1 MSPLLFSP
9 LTVVS
14 LRSDPKKS
22 RFFRKSCGFYWLLA
36 FDMVNC
42 IQSSVMP
49 SSINNARADDSC
61 GRCFFFFGIFV
72 AWLIDFSKKYGILY
86 RKADETAKHRP
97 SGWYPLGLSSFL
109 LYDLSGLLLLT
120 FGKSGFILSI
130 GDKIDRLPITVREYR
145 TSLISFLFVF
155 GFFKKTW
162 HLACLV
168 LY

>member
-1 MSPLLFSP
+1 MSAPPFSP
-9 LTVVS
+9 S
-14 LRSDPKKS
+14 DGGFPSQRSEKIAI
-22 RFFRKSCGFYWLLA
+22 FRKFCGFYWLLA
-36 FDMVNC
+36 FDMVNF

-49 SSINNARADDSC
+49 SGINNARADDSC
-61 GRCFFFFGIFV
+61 GRCFFFFGILV
-72 AWLIDFSKKYGILY
+72 AFIDFFKKYGILY
-86 RKADETAKHRP
+86 KKTDETAKHRS

-155 GFFKKTW
+155 GFFQKTW
-162 HLACLV
+162 HSPCHV